1 MRRPI
6 LPPTAGRKRAW
17 LPIVVAAILLTT
29 ACTGDREPNTPEPT
43 SEPEASAPVA
53 VTLDSLELP
62 EGCQLFDEGRWD
74 QPIQANTPA
83 SLELRMAPCARQAL
97 ESVPELLVEWRPSA
111 FDDLTAGGIL
121 SPSGTD
127 QWSGRVTFTEAG
139 MWRSD
144 PRLGIGSFVD
154 VVAADPGLVSRSS
167 NLPLPA
173 APQTVAVLDSGAT
186 EVLRTF
192 TAELGGVG
200 LLRDPDRA
208 VFVQAREGG
217 RWLVTGNIETGEVEP
232 LFEVGMFTNVYP
244 APDGRAVAVEW
255 GVMATG
261 VRELRI
267 VTADGDVA
275 TIDDGTIN
283 HMVIAWAPDSSAL
296 LARGDSL
303 WMLEP
308 DGAVRERLTVEESTW
323 PQVTWSGDSTYALIW
338 YGGQEPRLLRLDLAS
353 LEQEE
358 LFGDIDGS
366 LTSVAVSPS
375 GSMIALGWRQDAPE
389 MAHVS
394 VVPAAELDSAR
405 LEEAVIASFGR
416 DNEAY
421 FGIGGLTWSQDEPQ
435 LVFGA
440 MSAPSGGA
448 PGPAGSVLHAID
460 TATGVV
466 GQIAEAPDFYSG
478 QLQHL
483 LWTTD
488 GTLFAL
494 RYNCSACEP
503 SSSLVDVIDV
513 AAGRVVE
520 TFEDTSL
527 RGTTEDG
534 AAVLLSTPDGLVR
547 ADSRT
552 TGEPLVG
559 FPGGISFGPPAV
571 TLAGSG
577 TTEGLVAVQ
586 VGVGRG
592 HQIFAARPDGS
603 EVELLEV
610 LDLEHSPFA
619 LLGAQ
624 AVVIRGEDGWVRRDL
639 ATGEG
644 TPYAESRS
652 GLEKFSFELS
662 PSGNLALDRGVEG
675 FAVLDATAPQAAALA
690 QHREYPG
697 GINGVSAWS
706 ADERAVAFGDG
717 HAIGILDLD
726 SQQDQIFEFDALGIG
741 LSSDEPSDRLWALTW
756 TTDGVIQFATP
767 RALWSL
773 DPETGTAKKV
783 VDAPRPGGFTQGTA
797 LAYAPDGDTLV
808 AGTQFGV
815 FSLEDG
821 SWRQLSGIGLSV
833 VGGSVHWAPDGSS
846 VAFAGASG
854 HTPQGIIV
862 APLDGTGAYRLV
874 ASGAGRVLGWLPD
887 GRLVWVSATGGV

>member
-1 MRRPI
+1 MLRC
-6 LPPTAGRKRAW
+6 LSVVTA
-17 LPIVVAAILLTT
+17 VVLLTT
-29 ACTGDREPNTPEPT
+29 ACTGDGEPSTPEPT
-43 SEPEASAPVA
+43 SDPETPAPIA
-53 VTLDSLELP
+53 ATLDSLELP
-62 EGCQLFDEGRWD
+62 EGCQLFDEGRWN
-74 QPIQANTPA
+74 QPIEANAPA
-83 SLELRMAPCARQAL
+83 SIELRVASCARQAL

-111 FDDLTAGGIL
+111 FDDLTAGAIL
-121 SPSGTD
+121 SPSGTG

-154 VVAADPGLVSRSS
+154 VVAADPGLVSPSP

-173 APQTVAVLDSGAT
+173 APQTVAVLDGGAT
-186 EVLRTF
+186 EILRTF

-200 LLRDPDRA
+200 LLRGPDRA

-217 RWLVTGNIETGEVEP
+217 RWLVTGNIETGDVEP

-255 GVMATG
+255 GVMTTG

-296 LARGDSL
+296 LVRGDSL
-303 WMLEP
+303 WVLGP
-308 DGAVRERLTVEESTW
+308 DGAVRERLTVEENTW

-358 LFGDIDGS
+358 LFGDIDGA

-375 GSMIALGWRQDAPE
+375 GSTIALGWRQDAPE

-394 VVPAAELDSAR
+394 VVPAAELGRAHLDD
-405 LEEAVIASFGR
+405 AVIASFGR
-416 DNEAY
+416 DDEAY
-421 FGIGGLTWSQDEPQ
+421 FGIGGLTWSQDERQ
-435 LVFGA
+435 LVFSA
-440 MSAPSGGA
+440 MSAPSDGA

-460 TATGVV
+460 AATGVV
-466 GQIAEAPDFYSG
+466 RRIAEAPDFYSG
-478 QLQHL
+478 QPQHL
-483 LWTTD
+483 QWTND

-494 RYNCSACEP
+494 RYNCSGCEP
-503 SSSLVDVIDV
+503 SSSSVDVIDV
-513 AAGRVVE
+513 AASRVGE

-534 AAVLLSTPDGLVR
+534 TAVLLSTPDGLVR
-547 ADSRT
+547 ADGRS
-552 TGEPLVG
+552 TGEPLVE
-559 FPGGISFGPPAV
+559 FPGGISFGPSAA
-571 TLAGSG
+571 TLASDG
-577 TTEGLVAVQ
+577 TTEALVAVQ

-592 HQIFAARPDGS
+592 HQVFAAQPDGS

-610 LDLEHSPFA
+610 LDLEHPPSA

-624 AVVIRGEDGWVRRDL
+624 AVVIRGEAGWVRHDL
-639 ATGEG
+639 ATGVG
-644 TPYAESRS
+644 TPYAESNG

-662 PSGNLALDRGVEG
+662 PSGNLALDRDAEG
-675 FAVLDATAPQAAALA
+675 FAFLDATAPQAPALV

-706 ADERAVAFGDG
+706 ADERRVAFGDG
-717 HAIGILDLD
+717 YAIGVFDLD
-726 SQQDQIFEFDALGIG
+726 SEQDQVFELDALGIG
-741 LSSDEPSDRLWALTW
+741 LSSDEASDRLWALTW

-767 RALWSL
+767 HALWSL

-783 VDAPRPGGFTQGTA
+783 VDAPRPGGFTQGTT
-797 LAYAPDGDTLV
+797 LAYAPEGDTLV

-815 FSLEDG
+815 FTLEGG
-821 SWRQLSGIGLSV
+821 SWRQLSDVGLPV
-833 VGGSVHWAPDGSS
+833 VGGSLHWAPDGAS

-862 APLDGTGAYRLV
+862 APLDGSGAYRLV